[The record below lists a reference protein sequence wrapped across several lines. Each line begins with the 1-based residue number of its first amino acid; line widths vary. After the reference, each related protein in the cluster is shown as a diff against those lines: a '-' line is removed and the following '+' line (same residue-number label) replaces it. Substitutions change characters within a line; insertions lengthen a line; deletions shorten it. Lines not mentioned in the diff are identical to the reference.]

1 MHCSASVGRVAAN
14 PSHAVRDGY
23 VCVDQAHSQ
32 EPPPLFIQLGDW
44 LDSRL
49 GHREVLQRLRNRI
62 LPHGPS
68 WWLTSASC
76 LFWLLVLQ
84 CLTGL
89 MLMAS
94 YSPSLASAWASVHF
108 VDQTAAGRF
117 IRGMHHFTSHA
128 MIVLFVVHVARVLVA
143 GAFRAP
149 RELVWITGLLLLPL
163 IVVWTVT
170 GNPLSGSQKG
180 MAQIEVEGNILG
192 STPFVGPVLQRMLIG
207 GDEVGNLTL
216 THLYFLHVGL
226 LPLLVGLL
234 SAIHL
239 QQIYRHG
246 LVSAP
251 EPPSMTSAATPY
263 FPYQTVRNQAALA
276 IILATVGGLAWTYGA
291 PLDAPADA
299 SLPHSPRPEW
309 YFRWIF
315 ELRRHFSGDWEFI
328 ATLIVPAVI
337 LGFFLAVPLLDRAV
351 SKRVGLVLRSLVVL
365 MGLGAWSYLT
375 WSSYSRDWHDA
386 DFLAGEQEFG
396 ELSQRALQLA
406 DAKSISANGAQ
417 SLLRGDARTQGP
429 LLFRKHCASCHS
441 HADTE
446 GRGIVAAEPS
456 APNLYGF
463 GTTQWILGMLDRER
477 ITSPQVF
484 GNTRFKSGDMAGKI
498 AELFDEAGEDGAA
511 ELRTRLHQVAL
522 ALSADADLVHEQ
534 VQGQATN
541 GEIARGRELIG
552 SLGCVDC
559 HRYGDQGDLGSA
571 PDLTGYGSSSWL
583 REMIAHP
590 SAERFYGERND
601 RMPSFAR
608 DEAHHAANLLSS
620 QELGL
625 LTDWLRGEWFES
637 RTADRK

>member
-1 MHCSASVGRVAAN
+1 MLTR
-14 PSHAVRDGY
+14 
-23 VCVDQAHSQ
+23 
-32 EPPPLFIQLGDW
+32 LGNW
-44 LDSRL
+44 LDARL
-49 GHREVLQRLRNRI
+49 GHRAVLNKIRSRI

-76 LFWLLVLQ
+76 LFWLLMLQ

-94 YSPSLASAWASVHF
+94 YSPSMTSAWASVHF
-108 VDQTAAGRF
+108 IDQTAAGRF
-117 IRGMHHFTSHA
+117 IRGLHHFTSHA
-128 MIVLFVVHVARVLVA
+128 MIVLFVVHVARVLIA

-192 STPFVGPVLQRMLIG
+192 STPLVGPMLQRMLIG

-234 SAIHL
+234 SAVHL

-246 LVSAP
+246 LVS
-251 EPPSMTSAATPY
+251 EPNDSLPRPPATPY
-263 FPYQTVRNQAALA
+263 WPYQTVRNQAVLA
-276 IILATVGGLAWTYGA
+276 VVVAIVGGLAWTYGA

-309 YFRWIF
+309 YFRWVF

-328 ATLIVPAVI
+328 ATLIVPAAI
-337 LGFFLAVPLLDRAV
+337 LGFFLAVPLLDRAC

-365 MGLGAWSYLT
+365 VGLGAWGSLT
-375 WSSYSRDWHDA
+375 WFSYSRDWRDA
-386 DFLAGEQEFG
+386 DFLAGEQEFH
-396 ELSQRALQLA
+396 ELSQRALDLA
-406 DAKSISANGAQ
+406 NVNSVSSDGAQ
-417 SLLRGDARTQGP
+417 ELLRGDARTQGP

-441 HADTE
+441 HADAE

-463 GTTQWILGMLDRER
+463 GTTEWILGMLDRDR

-484 GNTRFKSGDMAGKI
+484 GHTKFKDGDMVGKI
-498 AELFDEAGEDGAA
+498 AELFDEAGEDGQA
-511 ELRTRLHQVAL
+511 ELRTKLRQVAR
-522 ALSADADLVHEQ
+522 ALSADAALARQQELD
-534 VQGQATN
+534 QADVAD
-541 GEIARGRELIG
+541 IARGRELIVG
-552 SLGCVDC
+552 DLGCTDC
-559 HRYGDQGDLGSA
+559 HRFGDQGDLGSA
-571 PDLTGYGSSSWL
+571 PDLTGYGSPSWL
-583 REMIAHP
+583 KEMIAHP
-590 SAERFYGERND
+590 TTDRFYGDHND
-601 RMPSFAR
+601 RMPSFAP
-608 DEAHHAANLLSS
+608 DEVHPEANLLSPN
-620 QELGL
+620 ELGL
-625 LTDWLRGEWFES
+625 LADWLRGEWIELQI
-637 RTADRK
+637 AGRK